1 MGGVRA
7 CAWFPMKQAPVSRPG
22 DVPSIRL
29 DRNPMMSAC
38 KRNGASALTAL
49 LLIGAGC
56 SSGPEVGSDTAAI
69 VNEAEIKI
77 SEVDKR
83 FDAQLRQSP
92 RAPSPEEAST
102 FKLNILSQLINDELL
117 MQLAAADNLTASDAE
132 VSTRFTD
139 FKKNYTEEKF
149 QEFLKEQGF
158 TEEEFRQTLRK
169 SATIEKLYN
178 KEITS
183 KISVTEAEIE
193 QHFEENKADYNL
205 PKGWRL
211 AHILIT
217 DAKESGINNTRGDDA
232 TTPAEAEKKAQLL
245 MRRLLNGEDFAR
257 LAAEYSEDA
266 ESAPRGG
273 DLGFVTEQQMETVSP
288 ELKKT
293 VQNLKVE
300 QVFPRPIRI
309 GYGYHLVKLLA
320 KERGGQHELSEPQVQ
335 ANIRQTIFNRKENLL
350 KTAYLEVI
358 RNDAQIRNVLA
369 EKLLDSR

>member
-1 MGGVRA
+1 
-7 CAWFPMKQAPVSRPG
+7 MKQPPLSWPG
-22 DVPSIRL
+22 DTPSIRMI
-29 DRNPMMSAC
+29 RNPMMSAC

-49 LLIGAGC
+49 LLMGAGC
-56 SSGPEVGSDTAAI
+56 SSGPEVSSDTAAI
-69 VNEAEIKI
+69 VNEAEIKM
-77 SEVDKR
+77 SVVNKR

-102 FKLNILSQLINDELL
+102 FKLNILSQLINDEIL
-117 MQLAAADNLTASDAE
+117 MQRAAADGLTAGDAE

-149 QEFLKEQGF
+149 QEFLKEQGV
-158 TEEEFRQTLRK
+158 TEEEFKETLRK
-169 SATIEKLYN
+169 GATIEKLYN

-183 KISVTEAEIE
+183 KISVTEAEIQ
-193 QHFEENKADYNL
+193 QHFEENKSNYNL

-217 DAKESGINNTRGDDA
+217 DAKESGINNTRDDDA
-232 TTPAEAEKKAQLL
+232 TNPLEAQKKAQLL

-257 LAAEYSEDA
+257 LAVEYSEDA

-293 VQNLKVE
+293 VQSLRVE

-335 ANIRQTIFNRKENLL
+335 ADVRQTIFNRKETLL

-358 RNDAQIRNVLA
+358 RNEAQIRNVLA

>member
-1 MGGVRA
+1 
-7 CAWFPMKQAPVSRPG
+7 MKF
-22 DVPSIRL
+22 
-29 DRNPMMSAC
+29 AC
-38 KRNGASALTAL
+38 KRNSASALALL
-49 LLIGAGC
+49 LLIGGGC
-56 SSGPEVGSDTAAI
+56 RSGPGVSSDTAAI
-69 VNEAEIKI
+69 VNQAEIKI

-102 FKLNILSQLINDELL
+102 FKLNILSQLINDEIL
-117 MQLAAADNLTASDAE
+117 MRRAAADNLTASDAE

-149 QEFLKEQGF
+149 QEFLKEQGV

-169 SATIEKLYN
+169 GATIEKLYN

-193 QHFEENKADYNL
+193 QHFEENKSNYNL

-217 DAKESGINNTRGDDA
+217 DAKESGINNSRGDDA
-232 TTPAEAEKKAQLL
+232 ATPAEARKKAQLL
-245 MRRLLNGEDFAR
+245 MRRLLDGEDFAR
-257 LAAEYSEDA
+257 LAVEYSEDA
-266 ESAPRGG
+266 ESALRGG

-293 VQNLKVE
+293 VQNLRVE

-309 GYGYHLVKLLA
+309 GSGYHLVKLLA

-350 KTAYLEVI
+350 KTAFLEVI
-358 RNDAQIRNVLA
+358 RNEAQIRNVLA
-369 EKLLDSR
+369 EKLLDSQ

>member
-1 MGGVRA
+1 
-7 CAWFPMKQAPVSRPG
+7 
-22 DVPSIRL
+22 
-29 DRNPMMSAC
+29 MS
-38 KRNGASALTAL
+38 
-49 LLIGAGC
+49 
-56 SSGPEVGSDTAAI
+56 SDTAAI
-69 VNEAEIKI
+69 VNEAEIKMAA
-77 SEVDKR
+77 VNKR

-102 FKLNILSQLINDELL
+102 FKLNILSQLINDEIL

-149 QEFLKEQGF
+149 QEFLKEQGV
-158 TEEEFRQTLRK
+158 TEEEFKQSLRK
-169 SATIEKLYN
+169 GATIEKLYN

-193 QHFEENKADYNL
+193 QHFEENKSNYNL
-205 PKGWRL
+205 PRGWRL

-217 DAKESGINNTRGDDA
+217 DSKESGINNTRSDDA
-232 TTPAEAEKKAQLL
+232 TTPAEAKKKAQLL

-257 LAAEYSEDA
+257 LAVEYSEDA

-300 QVFPRPIRI
+300 QVFPPAHPHRLWLPP
-309 GYGYHLVKLLA
+309 
-320 KERGGQHELSEPQVQ
+320 GQAPGQGTRR
-335 ANIRQTIFNRKENLL
+335 A
-350 KTAYLEVI
+350 A
-358 RNDAQIRNVLA
+358 
-369 EKLLDSR
+369 